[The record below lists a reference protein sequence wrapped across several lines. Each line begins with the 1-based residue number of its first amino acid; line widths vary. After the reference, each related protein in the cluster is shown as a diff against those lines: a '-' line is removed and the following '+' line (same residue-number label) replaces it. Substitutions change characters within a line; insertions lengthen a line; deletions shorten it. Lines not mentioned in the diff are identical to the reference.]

1 MSHKPSLGRGLSA
14 MFPDL
19 MEDIRQPSFVMCGI
33 EELTPNRF
41 QPRKDFNDDD
51 QKSLMESV
59 KQTGIIQPI
68 VVRKLPNGYE
78 IIAGER
84 RWRAAQAASLKEVP
98 VVIREATD
106 RQMAEMSLIENLQRE
121 SLNPIEEASA
131 YDTLIK
137 RFELSQEEISS
148 RVGKDRSTI
157 ANSLRLLKLPRE
169 IKEAL
174 IRKVITAGH
183 ARAILILEK
192 ASEQLQLLML
202 IRKKSLSV
210 REVEDIAKKLRTPE
224 KKKAAAGEDI
234 YVADLEKSLSKTL
247 KTIVKIRT
255 GKKSGVISI
264 RYSGSDELDRLVK
277 LIYDLEK

>member
-19 MEDIRQPSFVMCGI
+19 MDDIRHPSFVMCGI

-41 QPRKDFNDDD
+41 QPRKNFNDTD
-51 QKSLMESV
+51 QKSLIESV

-68 VVRKLPNGYE
+68 VVRKLQNGYE

-121 SLNPIEEASA
+121 SLNPIEEANA

-174 IRKVITAGH
+174 IGKVITAGH
-183 ARAILILEK
+183 ARAILTLEK
-192 ASEQLQLLML
+192 ASEQLRLLML
-202 IRKKSLSV
+202 IRKKTLSV
-210 REVEDIAKKLRTPE
+210 REAEDIAKKLRTPG
-224 KKKAAAGEDI
+224 KKKNPAGKDI

-247 KTIVKIRT
+247 KAIVKIRP
-255 GKKSGVISI
+255 GKKTGVISI
-264 RYSGSDELDRLVK
+264 RYSGFDELDRLVK

>member
-19 MEDIRQPSFVMCGI
+19 MDDFRHPSFVMCGI

-41 QPRKDFNDDD
+41 QPRKDFNDAN
-51 QKSLMESV
+51 QKSLIESV

-68 VVRKLPNGYE
+68 VVRKLQNGYE

-84 RWRAAQAASLKEVP
+84 RWRAAQSASLKEVP

-121 SLNPIEEASA
+121 SLNPLEEANA
-131 YDTLIK
+131 YETLIK
-137 RFELSQEEISS
+137 QFELSQEEISA

-174 IRKVITAGH
+174 IRKIITAGH
-183 ARAILILEK
+183 ARAILTLEK
-192 ASEQLQLLML
+192 ASEQIQLLML

-210 REVEDIAKKLRTPE
+210 RQAEDIAKKLRTPE
-224 KKKAAAGEDI
+224 KKKNAAGKDI
-234 YVADLEKSLSKTL
+234 YVADLEKSLSKAI
-247 KTIVKIRT
+247 KAIVKIRT